1 MLTIKQGNVFEE
13 LKAGDVFVHGCNAQ
27 SVMGSGIAKIVKDKW
42 PKAYQLYKQEVL
54 LGKLKIGQW
63 NAWWD
68 TSKDI
73 VIVNLI
79 TQQEFGRDTAKTYVD
94 YNAVKKGLI
103 TVVADVT
110 QACKRIV
117 FPFIGGGLDNG
128 DRKILLDIFHEVFDN
143 ADIEGVLVIND

>member
-1 MLTIKQGNVFEE
+1 MLTIKHGDVFQE
-13 LKAGDVFVHGCNAQ
+13 LKQGDVFVHGCN
-27 SVMGSGIAKIVKDKW
+27 SKGVMGSGIAKIVKDKW

-79 TQQEFGRDTAKTYVD
+79 TQQEFGRDNAKTYVD
-94 YNAVKKGLI
+94 YNAVKNGLL
-103 TVVADVT
+103 TVVADAT
-110 QACKRIV
+110 QSCRRIV
-117 FPFIGGGLDNG
+117 FPFIGGGLANG
-128 DRKILLDIFHEVFDN
+128 DREILLDIFHEVFDN
-143 ADIEGVLVIND
+143 SDIEGVLVIN